1 MSRTSEKKISEI
13 LRVACREILPCSD
26 PLSKDAPRRVGRRR
40 RSTDGPT
47 THRSDTVKFM
57 LLIHNR
63 PGFVEELTEA
73 ERTELFGDV
82 TTLMTEL
89 TASGELIGTE
99 ALADPV
105 NTRTVRVRDGVPV
118 VTDGPFVEAKEH
130 FAGYLLLECD
140 SLDRA
145 IDIAARW
152 PDAKRWAMEVRPV
165 MTGSGTEM

>member
-1 MSRTSEKKISEI
+1 M
-13 LRVACREILPCSD
+13 
-26 PLSKDAPRRVGRRR
+26 
-40 RSTDGPT
+40 
-47 THRSDTVKFM
+47 KFM

-63 PGFVEELTEA
+63 PGFVEELTED

-82 TTLMTEL
+82 TALMTEL

-105 NTRTVRVRDGVPV
+105 NTRTVRVRDGVPA
-118 VTDGPFVEAKEH
+118 VTDGPYVEAKEH

-145 IDIAARW
+145 VDIAARW

-165 MTGSGTEM
+165 MTDSGTEM